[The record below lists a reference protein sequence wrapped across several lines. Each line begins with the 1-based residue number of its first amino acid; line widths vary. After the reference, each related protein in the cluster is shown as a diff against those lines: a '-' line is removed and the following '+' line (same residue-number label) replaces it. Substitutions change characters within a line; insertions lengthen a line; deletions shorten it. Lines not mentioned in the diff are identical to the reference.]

1 MKNLNFSQ
9 TIMAA
14 VVNKPALSVGAAVV
28 RSWPVRP
35 TARWLNHATGR
46 IADYRDWPCYRV
58 PITAILLGVFVLL
71 IWQTPVLGQSPET
84 MLPSDADSTETIH
97 VSAIPMGSLV
107 GVLRDGGLMLLPMI
121 LCSFLLFV
129 FIFERAISLRRGRVI
144 PGPFA
149 KRFIRQLEGN
159 ELDQLKALA
168 CCRENRSPAARVF
181 AAGVMKW
188 GRTSVEVEQAILDAG
203 ERVANGLR
211 RYLRLFNGIATVSP
225 LLGLLGTVVG
235 MIRAFNSIAT
245 SDAMGRPELLASG
258 ISQALLTT
266 AAGLTVAIPAI
277 IALLMFSSRVDHL
290 VMDIDTLGQR
300 VVNAVASD
308 GWKELEP
315 RKSRKRTAA

>member
-1 MKNLNFSQ
+1 MKLANFEPKTANRIKRISIARNMS
-9 TIMAA
+9 TSTYILRFLRVLT
-14 VVNKPALSVGAAVV
+14 VVSVTALFSGSVLTSGAAGQD
-28 RSWPVRP
+28 SPFGGDEITEP
-35 TARWLNHATGR
+35 S
-46 IADYRDWPCYRV
+46 PSV
-58 PITAILLGVFVLL
+58 PAGSVSSVL
-71 IWQTPVLGQSPET
+71 
-84 MLPSDADSTETIH
+84 
-97 VSAIPMGSLV
+97 SAV
-107 GVLRDGGLMLLPMI
+107 RDGGLMLLPMAV
-121 LCSFLLFV
+121 CSFLLSV
-129 FIFERAISLRRGRVI
+129 FIFERAMSLRRGRVI
-144 PGPFA
+144 PRPFA
-149 KRFIRQLEGN
+149 KRFIRQLEEN
-159 ELDQLKALA
+159 ELDQHEALA
-168 CCRENRSPAARVF
+168 RCRENRSPVARVF

-188 GRTSVEVEQAILDAG
+188 GRTSVEVEQSILDTG

-277 IALLMFSSRVDHL
+277 IAFLFFSSRVDGL

-308 GWKELEP
+308 GWKELAP
-315 RKSRKRTAA
+315 RKSKRKAA